1 MQNLV
6 FLNLCSKQP
15 NDKGP
20 PCWHSSTRL
29 SWCFPAPLSC
39 TCNVPPRHRVLRLT
53 RSCSPPCSPL
63 PPPCPPMAAFS
74 VVLLLLFSW
83 GYFIFSSDYLRIISS
98 KFQSHIFPGL
108 QGQHLKAELVV
119 RISFCFLLWI
129 PLLTSN
135 QSPVLFQIVTPRLI
149 SWWFIWSLLS
159 ECWIERMLE
168 VAQSCPTP
176 CNPMDYSPPGSSLR
190 EVFQARVLEWGC
202 LGICEKEKRKAISIW
217 MQSSKE

>member
-6 FLNLCSKQP
+6 FLNLCSKQL

-29 SWCFPAPLSC
+29 SWRFPTPLSPAC
-39 TCNVPPRHRVLRLT
+39 DVPPRHRVLRLT
-53 RSCSPPCSPL
+53 RSCSPPCSLL
-63 PPPCPPMAAFS
+63 PPPCPPVAPFS
-74 VVLLLLFSW
+74 LVLLLLFSW
-83 GYFIFSSDYLRIISS
+83 GYFLLSQDYLRIISS

-129 PLLTSN
+129 LLLTSN
-135 QSPVLFQIVTPRLI
+135 QSPVLLLFQIVTPVIYLEPSFWVLNRKDA
-149 SWWFIWSLLS
+149 WS
-159 ECWIERMLE
+159 E
-168 VAQSCPTP
+168 VAQSGPTP
-176 CNPMDYSPPGSSLR
+176 CDPMDYSPPGSSVH
-190 EVFQARVLEWGC
+190 EIFQARALEWGC